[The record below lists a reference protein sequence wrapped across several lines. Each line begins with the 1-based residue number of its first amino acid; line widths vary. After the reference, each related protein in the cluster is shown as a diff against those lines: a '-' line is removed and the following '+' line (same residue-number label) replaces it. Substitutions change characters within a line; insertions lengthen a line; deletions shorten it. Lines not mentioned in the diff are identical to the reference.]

1 MKRSFSGMT
10 AQQAPSPRTARQA
23 LVSLPGTLQTA
34 FQKPHCARPTSA
46 FASTKNNS
54 SVTID
59 EEIDANRLARSQLMA
74 RPVIV
79 LPDRL
84 KGSGFPGASVT
95 EVMAQC
101 STSAM
106 LALYQFMKKLMP

>member
-34 FQKPHCARPTSA
+34 FKKPHCARPTNA

-59 EEIDANRLARSQLMA
+59 EEIDANRLARSQPMVRLTM
-74 RPVIV
+74 V
-79 LPDRL
+79 LPDRERP
-84 KGSGFPGASVT
+84 KGSGFPGGSVT

-101 STSAM
+101 STNATR
-106 LALYQFMKKLMP
+106 AFYQC

>member
-34 FQKPHCARPTSA
+34 FKKPHCARPTNA

-59 EEIDANRLARSQLMA
+59 EEIDANRLARSQPMV
-74 RPVIV
+74 RPTMV
-79 LPDRL
+79 LPDRDRP
-84 KGSGFPGASVT
+84 KGSGFPGASVP
-95 EVMAQC
+95 EAMAHG
-101 STSAM
+101 
-106 LALYQFMKKLMP
+106 